1 MKSVTKSQITLA
13 TNAQLEEWAYDPTV
27 SSESRKLILEEIQ
40 YRFDHNPYIGNFGGL
55 VAID

>member
-1 MKSVTKSQITLA
+1 MESVTKSQITLA

-40 YRFDHNPYIGNFGGL
+40 YRFDHNPYIGNF
-55 VAID
+55 